1 MKKITKGFLSLLQKP
16 EWYFMKYDGRRRE
29 FRGIDKKAW
38 DEAKKK
44 AFRRRFI
51 RTTSEDYVVSQ
62 LRKAYLSIKDLSK
75 PEHGRYQ
82 KVAMYGYTWLYL
94 CSPIYGHSDYNKS
107 RLLPIKGHEKECEWL
122 IKVSERTANANA

>member
-29 FRGIDKKAW
+29 FRGIKKESW
-38 DEAKKK
+38 KEATQK
-44 AFRRRFI
+44 AMHRRLVR
-51 RTTSEDYVVSQ
+51 SLEDNCAVSQ
-62 LRKAYLSIKDLSK
+62 LRKAYNAVKECAK

-107 RLLPIKGHEKECEWL
+107 RLLPIKGHERQCEWL
-122 IKVSERTANANA
+122 IKVSERTANENA